1 MAKWRRFYRVSITR
15 RFMSMLIFTIML
27 ILLGSILMV
36 WGSSRLLSDYEAS
49 TREMKTKQE
58 LVSDIALHTND
69 IILRAR
75 GYYVYLTDFEYEQIF
90 EQKEALEK
98 SIAEFKQLGL
108 TTSELEIIQAIE
120 AFFDTYFSSTLPVA
134 VEYAKSGNYEALRSL
149 ISADASNPVNELISY
164 ANDFEAYLRKA
175 EQEKNTQLVRD
186 FARQGILFILYVGLI
201 LVISL
206 FIVRRMSVDL
216 GGPLSNLSLAA
227 SRFARGDHAHFDYQ
241 EREDEI
247 GRLARSLETMMI
259 TLHSKEE
266 ELVAQNEE
274 LLAQQDELQ
283 MQQEELEHALG
294 KMSENERFLQK
305 RNLLVQSLANTLNKQ
320 ELLDSIITNLVKLTG
335 SDKGMIILTGNGG
348 DYSAYGLS
356 DKAAEHFANHYGES
370 LMARAI
376 QKRNLYIHERE
387 ATDAERAYHLD
398 GIKVTDTYV
407 PVLGDNDEIIACL
420 LLTKIGR
427 ELSDQEQEEISGLAT
442 QISLAL
448 AKLGIYE
455 ESEYQRQINHDML
468 NTIQEAVQLVDTNG
482 LTLHVNRMW
491 YEMFDLKTCVEYGGR
506 MELADFNELL
516 QKKVAEPQALI
527 QFIKQVVKGEVAGV
541 TSMNYELHEP
551 VKRYVQ
557 IYYEPLYRGSEL
569 FGVLLVHRDITKEY
583 EVDRMKSEFVSTVSH
598 ELRTPLASVLG
609 FAELLLHRELK
620 PDRQR
625 KYISTIHQEARRL
638 TTLINDFL
646 DLQRMESG
654 RQSYDMKP
662 AKLGELVQ
670 EAMELQ
676 KVNVSSHNLIW
687 KDEARE
693 AIVFADRDKMLQVF
707 TNLINNAIK
716 YSPHGGKITI
726 HLRTEKGRLL
736 VTTQDEGLGI
746 PADALPNLFNKFYR
760 VDNSDRRE
768 IGGTGLGLA
777 IVKEIIN
784 RHKGDISVHSVLGEG
799 SAFTISL
806 PLFEPQEQGG
816 EEQSY
821 PSPSDTGAADIMLI
835 ENDRN
840 LAVMLREELEGN
852 GYRVHLFTE
861 GSTAVHAMKS
871 ISPKVVVV
879 DLMLETEF
887 DGWAVIEQMR
897 SEDKLNQIPIVI
909 SSAFEEQDRAAKMG
923 IRHFLIKPYEPHKL
937 TVIIQ
942 TILNQEPA
950 V

>member
-1 MAKWRRFYRVSITR
+1 
-15 RFMSMLIFTIML
+15 MLIFTILL

-36 WGSSRLLSDYEAS
+36 WGSFRLLNDYEAS
-49 TREMKTKQE
+49 TREMRIKHE
-58 LVSDIALHTND
+58 LVSDITHHTND
-69 IILRAR
+69 IILRSR
-75 GYYVYLTDFEYEQIF
+75 GYYVYLTDYEYEQIYN
-90 EQKEALEK
+90 QKEALEK
-98 SIAEFKQLGL
+98 SIKDFKGLKL
-108 TTSELEIIQAIE
+108 TTPEQEIIQAIE
-120 AFFDTYFSSTLPVA
+120 SFFDSYFSTTLPIA
-134 VEYAKSGNYEALRSL
+134 IEYAKEGKYEALRNL
-149 ISADASNPVNELISY
+149 IPADASNPVNELFAY
-164 ANDFEAYLRKA
+164 ANDFEADLRQA
-175 EQEKNTQLVRD
+175 EQEKNDDLVRN
-186 FARQGILFILYVGLI
+186 FATQGVLFILYVGLI
-201 LVISL
+201 LVMSL

-227 SRFARGDHAHFDYQ
+227 SRFARGDHTHFDYQ
-241 EREDEI
+241 DREDEI

-259 TLHSKEE
+259 TLQSKEE

-294 KMSENERFLQK
+294 KMSENEKYLQK
-305 RNLLVQSLANTLNKQ
+305 RNMLVQSLANTLDKQ
-320 ELLDSIITNLVKLTG
+320 ELLNSIITHLVELTG
-335 SDKGMIILTGNGG
+335 SDKGMIILSGNSG
-348 DYSAYGLS
+348 DYASYGLNE
-356 DKAAEHFANHYGES
+356 KAAEHFAVNYGES

-376 QKRNLYIHERE
+376 QTREIYTHERD
-387 ATDAERAYHLD
+387 ATESERAYHSD
-398 GIKVTDTYV
+398 AMKVTDTYV

-427 ELSDQEQEEISGLAT
+427 ELSQQEYEEICGLAT

-455 ESEYQRQINHDML
+455 ESEYQRQINYDML
-468 NTIQEAVQLVDTNG
+468 NTIQEAVQLVDKSG

-506 MELADFNELL
+506 MELTSFNELL
-516 QKKVAEPQALI
+516 QEKVAEPQALI
-527 QFIKQVVKGEVAGV
+527 QFIRQVISGEAAGV
-541 TSMNYELHEP
+541 TSMNYELLEP

-654 RQSYDMKP
+654 RQSYDMRP
-662 AKLGELVQ
+662 AKLGELIQ
-670 EAMELQ
+670 EAIELQ
-676 KVNVSSHNLIW
+676 KINIGSHHLEW
-687 KDEARE
+687 KDDAPG
-693 AIVFADRDKMLQVF
+693 ATVFADRDKMLQVF

-716 YSPHGGKITI
+716 YSPHGGTITI
-726 HLRTEKGRLL
+726 HLRTDKDRLL

-777 IVKEIIN
+777 IVKEIVN
-784 RHKGDISVHSVLGEG
+784 RHKGDISVDSVLGEG

-816 EEQSY
+816 DEQGY
-821 PSPSDTGAADIMLI
+821 PSVSDTGMADIMLI
-835 ENDRN
+835 ENDRS

-852 GYRVHLFTE
+852 GFRVHLFTE
-861 GSTAVHAMKS
+861 GSRAVHAMDT
-871 ISPKVVVV
+871 IRPKLVVI

-887 DGWAVIEQMR
+887 DGWEVIEQMR
-897 SEDKLNQIPIVI
+897 NDEHLKQIPIVI
-909 SSAFEEQDRAAKMG
+909 SSAFEEQDRAAKLG
-923 IRHFLIKPYEPHKL
+923 IRYFLIKPYEPHKL
-937 TVIIQ
+937 TVVIRD
-942 TILNQEPA
+942 ILHQELT
-950 V
+950 